1 MIIKNIIIIFH
12 VGSMLALL
20 RKIIIRGVAILRPVL
35 LKSLVVTIYIILSR
49 LLVLSSLDV
58 QEVPFGQ

>member
-12 VGSMLALL
+12 IGSILALL
-20 RKIIIRGVAILRPVL
+20 RKIIIQGVAILCPVL
-35 LKSLVVTIYIILSR
+35 LKSLVVTIYIMLSR
-49 LLVLSSLDV
+49 LLVLSSLEV